1 MTSSISNEFIDSL
14 INLLD
19 GKKDESAYTSRL
31 ISKVPLVMKAI
42 EKANAVHKLSGKEK
56 KDLVIR
62 VICAYIKK
70 EDDPGDAAALYFTKH
85 VLPPLID
92 TLVMVDTKKLR
103 IKAESC
109 CVIM

>member
-14 INLLD
+14 VELLD
-19 GKKDESAYTSRL
+19 GKKNESSYTSWL
-31 ISKVPLVMKAI
+31 ISKVPLVMNAI
-42 EKANAVHKLSGKEK
+42 EKANAVHKLTGKEK

-62 VICAYIKK
+62 VICAYIQK